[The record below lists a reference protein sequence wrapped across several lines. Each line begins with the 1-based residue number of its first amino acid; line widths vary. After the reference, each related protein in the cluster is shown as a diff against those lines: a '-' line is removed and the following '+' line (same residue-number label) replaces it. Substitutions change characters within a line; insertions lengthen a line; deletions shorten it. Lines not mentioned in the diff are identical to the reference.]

1 MNGPSKCRLSA
12 ADPPRGRGSGWPA
25 PRRCKSFAWMSCRL
39 SLKRLALA
47 FVLFPAFAA
56 AADEA
61 KGPRVVRQPDKVIVR
76 KRTVVDFGDVTVQ
89 GELVKPEGSYL
100 LNRNK
105 TRFQPLIQL
114 RDDFDAEL
122 RKSAGNLQDGRD
134 G

>member
-1 MNGPSKCRLSA
+1 
-12 ADPPRGRGSGWPA
+12 
-25 PRRCKSFAWMSCRL
+25 MSCRL
-39 SLKRLALA
+39 SLRRLALA
-47 FVLFPAFAA
+47 FALCSAFAA
-56 AADEA
+56 TADEA
-61 KGPRVVRQPDKVIVR
+61 KGPKVVRQPDKVIVR

>member
-1 MNGPSKCRLSA
+1 MCG
-12 ADPPRGRGSGWPA
+12 
-25 PRRCKSFAWMSCRL
+25 RL

-47 FVLFPAFAA
+47 FALLWAFAA
-56 AADEA
+56 GADEA
-61 KGPRVVRQPDKVIVR
+61 KGPKVVRQPDKVIVR

>member
-1 MNGPSKCRLSA
+1 
-12 ADPPRGRGSGWPA
+12 
-25 PRRCKSFAWMSCRL
+25 MSCHL
-39 SLKRLALA
+39 SVKRLAIA
-47 FVLFPAFAA
+47 FALFSAFAA

-61 KGPRVVRQPDKVIVR
+61 KAPRVVRQPDKVIVR

-114 RDDFDAEL
+114 RDDFDVEL
-122 RKSAGNLQDGRD
+122 RKSAGNVQDGRD